1 MRKYETVY
9 IADPEKTEEQ
19 VVELTESIKA
29 FLEKEG
35 GTVEQVE
42 PWGKKKLAYTVKK
55 RKYGHFT
62 LLLHTAPS
70 DIVVKLERFL
80 KFNESVI
87 KYQTLI
93 HDERSALRPSMAD
106 PASSHYGRDSRYQ
119 R

>member
-9 IADPEKTEEQ
+9 IADPEKTDEQ
-19 VVELTESIKA
+19 IAELAESIKS
-29 FLEKEG
+29 FIEKEG

-55 RKYGHFT
+55 QKYGYYT
-62 LLLHTAPS
+62 LLLHSAPS
-70 DIVVKLERFL
+70 DIVAKLERFL
-80 KFNESVI
+80 KYNESVI

-93 HDERSALRPSMAD
+93 HDERSGLRPSTAD
-106 PASSHYGRDSRYQ
+106 PATSHYGRDSRYQ